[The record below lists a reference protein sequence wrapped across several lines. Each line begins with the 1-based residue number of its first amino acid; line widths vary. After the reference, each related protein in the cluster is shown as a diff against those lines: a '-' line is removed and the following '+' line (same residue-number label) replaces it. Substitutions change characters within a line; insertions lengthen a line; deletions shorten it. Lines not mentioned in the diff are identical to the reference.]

1 MSNYFVNSALEF
13 FIAECGLKELH
24 QNPKGVSTSVLF
36 QVENCKTI
44 ALQIKKDEKLK
55 EHESKV
61 PALLLCVSGE
71 AWYED
76 EKGFKQLLRNGNF
89 INIEP
94 LVKHWIIASKLSQF
108 VLIR

>member
-1 MSNYFVNSALEF
+1 ML
-13 FIAECGLKELH
+13 LKELH

-36 QVENCKTI
+36 QGENSKTI
-44 ALQIKKDEKLK
+44 ALQIKKGEKLK

-76 EKGFKQLLRNGNF
+76 KKGFKQLLRNGNF
-89 INIEP
+89 ITIEP
-94 LVKHWIIASKLSQF
+94 FVKHWIIASKLSQF